1 MNKRFH
7 KRLFAALLFTATSS
21 ALAANA
27 DSGMAD
33 MNMAPDDSP
42 SSAMD
47 MGAMQGGSPPPDA
60 RDPHAYADG
69 YDFGPL
75 RPRFADEQNFFS
87 LRMSR
92 LEAVRVDDRTT
103 DTYDLQAWFGRDYD
117 RLFFK
122 SEGDYA
128 DGTLEESSS
137 ELLWGHAVAPFW
149 DTQLGVRYDTQ
160 EGVSD
165 RTWLAIGI
173 QGLAPYWFEVDATAY
188 VGEGGNVAANLEVEY
203 EMLFTQR
210 LILTPRLETDLYGQ
224 RDAERGQG
232 AGLAT
237 ASFGLRLRYEFRREF
252 APYLGIEW
260 ASQYGETRRFTE
272 AAGGDPRETRL
283 LAGLRFWF

>member
-1 MNKRFH
+1 MNKRVH
-7 KRLFAALLFTATSS
+7 KRLFAVLLFTTTAST
-21 ALAANA
+21 LAANA
-27 DSGMAD
+27 DSGMAG

-42 SSAMD
+42 SPAMD

-69 YDFGPL
+69 HDFGPL

-103 DTYDLQAWFGRDYD
+103 GTYDLQAWFGRDYD

-165 RTWLAIGI
+165 RAWLAAGI

-210 LILTPRLETDLYGQ
+210 LILTPRLETDFYGQ
-224 RDAERGQG
+224 RDAVRGQG
-232 AGLAT
+232 AGLSS